1 MKRILT
7 IFFITCLAGQ
17 VATAQMRGTTIT
29 GEQMKQAFLH
39 PPEAAKPW
47 IFWYWM
53 QASVTKEGIKADLEA
68 MKYEGIGGAYLMP
81 IKGPANPPYLSPPV
95 NQLTPEWWA
104 MVKYAMQEADRLGLK
119 IAMHDCDGFAVAGGP
134 WITPEK
140 SMQKVV
146 WTKTLAQGGK
156 LFNDTL
162 AKPENY
168 KGFYKEIKILAY
180 PPPVGSGITSAT
192 IIPKVTT
199 ST

>member
-1 MKRILT
+1 MKKLLI
-7 IFFITCLAGQ
+7 IGFIVGF
-17 VATAQMRGTTIT
+17 TAQLLQAQTRGGTLT
-29 GEQMKQAFLH
+29 GQQIKQAFLR

-53 QASVTKEGIKADLEA
+53 QASVTREGIKADLEA

-81 IKGPANPPYLSPPV
+81 IKGPANPPYLNPPV

-146 WTKTLAQGGK
+146 WTKTPVRGGK
-156 LFNDTL
+156 AFNDTL

-168 KGFYKEIKILAY
+168 KG
-180 PPPVGSGITSAT
+180 
-192 IIPKVTT
+192 
-199 ST
+199 